1 MRAEVF
7 IPGEVV
13 QALTF
18 EGDHYEGAFCRVYS
32 VAPHKVVVS
41 VESSE
46 QMQTFMLSPE
56 ATWVRVVPDGAMVK
70 PTRLRRLYLNE
81 S

>member
-1 MRAEVF
+1 MSAEVF
-7 IPGEVV
+7 TPGEAV

-18 EGDHYEGAFCRVYS
+18 EGDHYQGAFCMVYS
-32 VAPHKVVVS
+32 VAPHKVVVAM
-41 VESSE
+41 ESSE

-56 ATWVRVVPDGAMVK
+56 DTWVRVAPDGAMVK